1 MVGEQLQRHDREDRL
16 RGSSRSCGT
25 KIVWSAISA
34 TSSAPSVAIAITS
47 APRARTSATFES
59 TLSSTGL
66 SVATQTTGVDSSSR
80 AIGPCFIS
88 PAA

>member
-1 MVGEQLQRHDREDRL
+1 MRAT
-16 RGSSRSCGT
+16 S
-25 KIVWSAISA
+25 IVSSA
-34 TSSAPSVAIAITS
+34 TSRTRSEPAVAIAIVW
-47 APRARTSATFES
+47 APRARTSS
-59 TLSSTGL
+59 TLERTFSSTGL